1 MSINKINFFYQIKK
15 KKKERKM
22 LSSQHFSQ
30 QILNGILL
38 LADVGGEK
46 SKFNG
51 GVKLEP
57 ITN

>member
-1 MSINKINFFYQIKK
+1 
-15 KKKERKM
+15 M

-38 LADVGGEK
+38 LAVVGGKK
-46 SKFNG
+46 SNFNG

-57 ITN
+57 ITT

>member
-1 MSINKINFFYQIKK
+1 
-15 KKKERKM
+15 M

-46 SKFNG
+46 SNFNG

-57 ITN
+57 ITT